1 MRRKF
6 FYCWLFDALCSL
18 HRLVWFESLYIAVF
32 LLSTGWVGVAQARE
46 IYIQPSINIETKY
59 DDNIRLISDKI
70 DGLDGIDKPAYGVI
84 TRANAKIGVRSD
96 RYDVALNNQVVI
108 NRYSSDFDLDSED
121 FFINFTSN
129 FDATEKNRFSLI
141 GDYKQD
147 TTLTSELDGTGT
159 GRVFDNPIREQWSVS
174 PSWTYLLSDTQLLQ
188 ANYRHSDISYEES
201 GSSNFS
207 DYTIDLFTLSY
218 SQQWLPVLRN
228 FFNVSVM
235 YFDVPEI
242 KNNVILDS
250 KIVILDSKR
259 ETLEYS
265 IDAGVEYQ
273 ISPTW
278 FASLTAGGRF
288 TNTDIT
294 TSANRAV
301 PTEKVKTSDSTQ
313 GMIFSFSIDKQFE
326 TGHAEINYSRST
338 NPQGDGRLEL
348 LDRFGVNFNHRFS
361 HNLRFSLMGDISVR
375 SNSGSKDLDDDRTN
389 YRVRPTISWLFNKNT
404 RLTGGYQYRR
414 QEFERNDSVAES
426 NAFFLNFNYQWDKL
440 ATQRY

>member
-1 MRRKF
+1 M
-6 FYCWLFDALCSL
+6 ASTLC
-18 HRLVWFESLYIAVF
+18 
-32 LLSTGWVGVAQARE
+32 VGVVHAKE
-46 IYIQPSINIETKY
+46 IYILPSINIETKY
-59 DDNIRLISDKI
+59 DDNIRLMSDKI
-70 DGLDGIDKPAYGVI
+70 DGLGGIDKSAYGVI
-84 TRANAKIGVRSD
+84 TSVNAKIGVRSD

-250 KIVILDSKR
+250 KR

-294 TSANRAV
+294 TSANLAV